1 MSKLYTTRS
10 TCRLCNCEDLE
21 LVIPL
26 GESPV
31 SEKYLNKEDL
41 SKAQETVPLDLY
53 FCKDCFHVQL
63 LAVVNPDF
71 LWSDFTFKTSNNPS
85 LVNHFRDIA
94 RRIIDVKNIKKNE
107 FILDVGSNDGTLL
120 KSFKELGHKNI
131 LGIDPADEI
140 ALEATKNGIPTINA
154 FMNDTTSQKILQ
166 DFGKAS
172 VVTANNVYAH
182 VDDLTGMTNSIKKVL
197 DDEGIF
203 VFEVSYL
210 LDVVQKNLIG
220 TIFHEHLCYH
230 SVISLDIFLDRQGL
244 ELIKVERGPEQGGS
258 IVCYA
263 QFKNGSLKKDSSV
276 EKLIHLEKE
285 FRLNKASTIKEMFE
299 RLESVKD
306 ELNELINNLKK
317 DDKTI
322 AGFGAAR
329 AGTTLLSYFGI
340 GKNLEFL
347 VDDNETKHYKF
358 SPGDKLEVLPTNEI
372 YNKKPDY
379 ILILAWLFSDKIIEK
394 HRKYND
400 QGGTFLTLFP
410 GVNQI

>member
-31 SEKYLNKEDL
+31 SEKYLNEEDL
-41 SKAQETVPLDLY
+41 SKPEETVPLDLY

-85 LVNHFRDIA
+85 LVTHFRDIA
-94 RRIIDVKNIKKNE
+94 RRIKDVKNIKKNE

-120 KSFKELGHKNI
+120 KSFKELGYENI

-263 QFKNGSLKKDSSV
+263 QFKSGSLKKDSSV

-285 FRLNKASTIKEMFE
+285 FRLNKASTIKGMFE
-299 RLESVKD
+299 RLESVKN

-340 GKNLEFL
+340 GKSLEFL

-358 SPGDKLEVLPTNEI
+358 SPGDKLEVLPTSEI

-379 ILILAWLFSDKIIEK
+379 ILILAWLFSDKIIEN

>member
-1 MSKLYTTRS
+1 
-10 TCRLCNCEDLE
+10 LCNCEDLE